1 MPIALHPANEAQ
13 RLARLHG
20 LGILDTLPQK
30 AFDDISA
37 LAQVICGTPVAM
49 VTLIDRDRQWF
60 KSRIGVDMTETSREL
75 AFCSHAILDPD
86 HVTVVEAHV
95 LCVDT

>member
-1 MPIALHPANEAQ
+1 MQTPPIPDNEAQ

-37 LAQVICGTPVAM
+37 LAQMICGTPVALTAM
-49 VTLIDRDRQWF
+49 SW
-60 KSRIGVDMTETSREL
+60 
-75 AFCSHAILDPD
+75 
-86 HVTVVEAHV
+86 
-95 LCVDT
+95 